1 MTDWKSVI
9 LATVPPERRQR
20 VKPEIVAMI
29 ADHADE
35 LFARYGFTT
44 IRRQA
49 SIIGHMA
56 VESTYFSTLHENL
69 NYRTA
74 GALMR
79 AWPKRFPTEASCVG
93 YLGNPVTLANK
104 VYNGR
109 MGNRSGTDDGWINRG
124 TGLLQQTGAENLTKL
139 AAKMRSSVEQIRAML
154 VSADSALE
162 CACVIYLMHAPLS
175 LADAGDVDRQ
185 TKAINGGYNGLAARK
200 KAIAA
205 GTRALA
211 AQARLRATQPVAARD
226 TPHDGEP
233 DEERAQRPMSEAEL
247 AAAGS
252 RIIKGAKSA
261 TTDLVVKAA
270 TAGGAV
276 AVMSDESAPAPPE
289 TVHEKVARAAETAD
303 TIRDT
308 IETVGYAMTSA
319 QAALHW
325 AQAHWHSLALVA
337 LAATFVAFSIR
348 NYLALRRIKQ
358 ARIEDEALGLNI
370 GRL

>member
-1 MTDWKSVI
+1 MTDWKDVI
-9 LATVPPERRQR
+9 LATVPPERRTR
-20 VKPEIVAMI
+20 VRAEIVAMV

-79 AWPKRFPTEASCVG
+79 AWPKRFRSEASCVG
-93 YLGNPVTLANK
+93 FLGNPVALANK

-109 MGNRSGTDDGWINRG
+109 MGNRPGTDDGWINRG
-124 TGLLQQTGAENLTKL
+124 TGLLQQTGADNLIAL
-139 AAKMRSSVEQIRAML
+139 AKQMGVSVEKIRAML
-154 VSADSALE
+154 VSPDYALE
-162 CACVIYLMHAPLS
+162 CACVAYLMHAPLS
-175 LADAGDVDRQ
+175 LADAGDVDRE

-200 KAIAA
+200 EAIAA
-205 GTRALA
+205 ATRALA
-211 AQARLRATQPVAARD
+211 AQARLRAMQAAATGASSQESHRD
-226 TPHDGEP
+226 DG
-233 DEERAQRPMSEAEL
+233 RALRPITEAEL

-270 TAGGAV
+270 TVAGAGAV
-276 AVMSDESAPAPPE
+276 VADESAPPPQSL
-289 TVHEKVARAAETAD
+289 HAQVARAAETAD
-303 TIRDT
+303 TISNT
-308 IETVGYAMTSA
+308 IETAS
-319 QAALHW
+319 AALTGIEPALQW
-325 AQAHWHSLALVA
+325 AQAHWHSLALIA
-337 LAATFVAFSIR
+337 LAAVFVVFSIR
-348 NYLALRRIKQ
+348 NYLALKRIKA
-358 ARIEDEALGLNI
+358 ARLEDEELGLNI